1 MMPIRPL
8 RIPSSVYWTLEEAP
22 RDIAHVA
29 PDSRVHLDHLGAV
42 LAARAQ
48 RPYRPL
54 TAELPAPRLARRI
67 VAPTVRRP

>member
-1 MMPIRPL
+1 MMRILPL
-8 RIPSSVYWTLEEAP
+8 RIPSSVYWALEEAP
-22 RDIAHVA
+22 RDVAHVA

-67 VAPTVRRP
+67 VAPTAKRP